1 MMALV
6 IAGREFRNL
15 FLSPLAW
22 TMLGVLQF
30 ILGFMFLAQLD
41 YYLVLQPRFAGLS
54 DVPGVTDAVVAPLF
68 GNAGVILML
77 VTPLLTMRLV
87 SEERRNRTLSLL
99 FTAPVSMTEIILGKY
114 LGVIAFL
121 FVIIGMLSLMPAS
134 LYLGGMLDTGKILSN
149 LLALVLLVSAYA
161 AVGLYMSTLSTH
173 PTVAAISSFGAILVL
188 WILDWSSQSDEK
200 VGGVLQYLSM
210 LRHYESMLRGLVS
223 TTDICYFVLFI
234 SLFLVLSIQRLDSDR
249 LQQ

>member
-41 YYLVLQPRFAGLS
+41 YYLVLQPRFAGLN

-234 SLFLVLSIQRLDSDR
+234 GLFLVLSIQRLDSDR
-249 LQQ
+249 LQK

>member
-41 YYLVLQPRFAGLS
+41 YYLVLQPRFAGLN

-249 LQQ
+249 LQR